1 MKSFNPLE
9 LTKNTHMF
17 HILCILSMW
26 QHLLKKTFM
35 YSKLSKCHDWWSSQK
50 TCLLLYLLDE
60 QTKHFFLQLHCTMY
74 VFLYT
79 CKQLFISVF
88 FLSLLCLL
96 FCFVLFCFFVFLFW
110 LSCFAFIRQCYS
122 LTKNNVDRD
131 VMVNFEPGEYMKM
144 MIFLSVVHSL
154 FSGRAWLDY

>member
-1 MKSFNPLE
+1 MQTIYF
-9 LTKNTHMF
+9 
-17 HILCILSMW
+17 CI
-26 QHLLKKTFM
+26 
-35 YSKLSKCHDWWSSQK
+35 
-50 TCLLLYLLDE
+50 
-60 QTKHFFLQLHCTMY
+60 
-74 VFLYT
+74 
-79 CKQLFISVF
+79 

-96 FCFVLFCFFVFLFW
+96 FCFVLFGFFVFLFW

>member
-1 MKSFNPLE
+1 MQTIYF
-9 LTKNTHMF
+9 
-17 HILCILSMW
+17 CI
-26 QHLLKKTFM
+26 
-35 YSKLSKCHDWWSSQK
+35 
-50 TCLLLYLLDE
+50 
-60 QTKHFFLQLHCTMY
+60 FFVIALP
-74 VFLYT
+74 
-79 CKQLFISVF
+79 
-88 FLSLLCLL
+88 
-96 FCFVLFCFFVFLFW
+96 FVLLRFVLVFVFLFW